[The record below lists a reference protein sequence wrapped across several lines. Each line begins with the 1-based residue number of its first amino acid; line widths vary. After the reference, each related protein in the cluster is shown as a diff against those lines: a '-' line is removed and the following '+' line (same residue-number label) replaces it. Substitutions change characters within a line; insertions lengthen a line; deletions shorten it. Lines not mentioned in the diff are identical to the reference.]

1 METTGPKLKVIWEE
15 IPTPDAAERLAAAF
29 SMLLYGM
36 PPRELP
42 AHNLDSQG

>member
-29 SMLLYGM
+29 SMLLGTSS
-36 PPRELP
+36 PKELP
-42 AHNLDSQG
+42 TPHLDSHN